1 MSYGDILDSIDL
13 WVWDFD
19 DTLIDTKAYYTRNS
33 NHMKRQVILNRS
45 DEELDSEI
53 PNRRFFVYLVK
64 KLVNNKNKKVV
75 IASWGTYYIIQA
87 YMDRIFG
94 ENQKYFTKQNI
105 LTINRDKYNRV
116 IPPYPKDKNYML
128 KPLMEKYNIQDPSKV
143 VFFDDSKP
151 NIDASKMLGIY
162 SIHIPGKHN
171 QERKKGN
178 KCSLFCEK
186 HLKKLQNFAKKQN
199 IVKKQN
205 IKQSKK
211 SERQQQKQQ
220 QQRQQQHKLNKLSGL
235 SSNEI
240 EGFSIKWNNNNY
252 LLILA
257 VIILVLLYI
266 IKNRN

>member
-19 DTLIDTKAYYTRNS
+19 DTLIDTKAYYTRNR
-33 NHMKRQVILNRS
+33 NHMKRQVILNRC
-45 DEELDSEI
+45 DKELDSEI
-53 PNRRFFVYLVK
+53 PNRLFFVDLVK
-64 KLVNNKNKKVV
+64 TLVDKKDKKVV

-94 ENQKYFTKQNI
+94 EKQKYFTKQNI
-105 LTINRDKYNRV
+105 LTINRDKYNNV

-143 VFFDDSKP
+143 VFFDDSKL
-151 NIDASKMLGIY
+151 NIDASKILGIY
-162 SIHIPGKHN
+162 SIHIPGKHS

-178 KCSLFCEK
+178 KCSLFCKK
-186 HLKKLQNFAKKQN
+186 HLRKLQN

-205 IKQSKK
+205 IEQIKK
-211 SERQQQKQQ
+211 FKHQQHKQQ
-220 QQRQQQHKLNKLSGL
+220 QQQQHKHKLNKLSGL
-235 SSNEI
+235 SSDKI
-240 EGFSIKWNNNNY
+240 EGFSVKLNNNY
-252 LLILA
+252 FLILA
-257 VIILVLLYI
+257 IIILVLLYF